1 MGKNKVK
8 MRPKYGQNKS
18 EIRPKWIQNEAILCM
33 KLQNVK

>member
-18 EIRPKWIQNEAILCM
+18 EIRPKWIQNEAIICM